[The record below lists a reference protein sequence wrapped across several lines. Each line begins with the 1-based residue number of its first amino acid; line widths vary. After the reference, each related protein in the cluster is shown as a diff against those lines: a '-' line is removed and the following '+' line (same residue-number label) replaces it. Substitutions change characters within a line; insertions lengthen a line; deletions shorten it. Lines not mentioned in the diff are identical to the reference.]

1 VQISDQISQR
11 VQRLPRALQVEV
23 LNFVEFLL
31 LKVEQ
36 KGYHQELDSWAD
48 FSLGSAM
55 RDMED
60 EPSPYSLTDIKEGF

>member
-1 VQISDQISQR
+1 MQISDQISQR

-23 LNFVEFLL
+23 LNFVDFLL

-36 KGYHQELDSWAD
+36 KGYQQEVNSWAE
-48 FSLGSAM
+48 FSLGSAL

-60 EPSPYSLTDIKEGF
+60 EPSQYSLTDITEAF